1 MAHGVT
7 GLLLELMLLIKVEAE
22 RKELP
27 SLSLLGG
34 GGGFVEV
41 GKWVVMVVL
50 KL

>member
-1 MAHGVT
+1 VAHGVT
-7 GLLLELMLLIKVEAE
+7 GLLLELLLLIKVEAE

-34 GGGFVEV
+34 GGFVEV
-41 GKWVVMVVL
+41 GKWLVMVVL